1 VRLAYFLGLRYISV
15 VNSTVASVAA
25 DYQLSLR
32 YNIFASESIDVASQK
47 SEDSSFT
54 LTRHF
59 DRFFASFTLYY
70 DQVNRQS
77 GFRFGFIPEGVGKG
91 VSSNQVSSALGA
103 QP

>member
-1 VRLAYFLGLRYISV
+1 
-15 VNSTVASVAA
+15 
-25 DYQLSLR
+25 
-32 YNIFASESIDVASQK
+32 VASQK